1 MPSGWKKLQL
11 RAFEARRR
19 RRPGLAAYRQSLTH
33 YCEVFDLLVAADF
46 CTRRRRRVAP
56 DDYCR
61 AACRVSGPR
70 PATAAE
76 IAAHWRRVE
85 RLAAAGGKP

>member
-1 MPSGWKKLQL
+1 MADGWKKLQA
-11 RAFEARRR
+11 RARAARRR
-19 RRPGLAAYRQSLTH
+19 RRVDLAAYRSSLTH
-33 YCEVFDLLVAADF
+33 YCEVFGLLVAADF
-46 CTRRRRRVAP
+46 CARRRRRVAP

-85 RLAAAGGKP
+85 RLAAEGRS